1 MKQAFSL
8 LELVFVLVILA
19 IIGSFAVP
27 KYMNTRDVAVVITVK
42 RDITTIVNA
51 LQTQYL
57 ASGRIDDI
65 SKFIT
70 INNKNW
76 NVNKNKMWYSVGE
89 KECVSITLNESQAT
103 IEVKI
108 NKDIDKICKKLREAG
123 VKDSLFD
130 LY

>member
-19 IIGSFAVP
+19 IIGSYAVP
-27 KYMNTRDVAVVITVK
+27 KYMNTRDVAVVTTVK

-57 ASGRIDDI
+57 ASGKIDDI
-65 SKFIT
+65 SKFVT

-76 NVNKNKMWYSVGE
+76 NVSKNKMWYNVAN
-89 KECVSITLNESQAT
+89 KECISITLNEASAT

-108 NKDIDKICKKLREAG
+108 NKDIDKICKKLRESG
-123 VKDSLFD
+123 VKDSSFD

>member
-19 IIGSFAVP
+19 IIGSYAVP
-27 KYMNTRDVAVVITVK
+27 KYMNTRDVAIVTTVK
-42 RDITTIVNA
+42 RDITTIINA

-57 ASGRIDDI
+57 ASGNIKDI
-65 SKFIT
+65 SKFVT

-76 NVNKNKMWYSVGE
+76 NVSKTKMWYSVDK
-89 KECVSITLNESQAT
+89 KECITITLNESNT
-103 IEVKI
+103 KIEVKI
-108 NKDIDKICKKLREAG
+108 NKDIDSICKKLREAG
-123 VKDSLFD
+123 VKDSSFD